1 MDGFTHILF
10 VPLADRICNDHI
22 RPERDAN
29 EQIDNQA
36 DQRAVCAHSRDG
48 GGAVGSGKLPITAL
62 FSCRGKRRERY
73 ARRREPAYFSALP
86 IQAAHG
92 AGAGGREAAARSREA
107 KDHTDRGG
115 RSAAKTGRRDHHA
128 AEKNGTGIERSFH
141 ADRRGSF
148 HWRRS
153 DSGFTAAM
161 PQM

>member
-1 MDGFTHILF
+1 MDGFAHILF

-48 GGAVGSGKLPITAL
+48 GGAVGPGKLPITAL
-62 FSCRGKRRERY
+62 FSCRGKRREHY

-92 AGAGGREAAARSREA
+92 AGAGGREAAGCRAVLSPAFTGPGASPCAGLETVYRVQQSSRNIFA
-107 KDHTDRGG
+107 DIQ
-115 RSAAKTGRRDHHA
+115 RRFCN
-128 AEKNGTGIERSFH
+128 EIRKILTFR
-141 ADRRGSF
+141 
-148 HWRRS
+148 
-153 DSGFTAAM
+153 
-161 PQM
+161 